1 MEISTLLPETWEEE
15 KVQIKSAIVSLKKEI
30 TEYKK
35 QRKSEWKT
43 LKSKFKADLTI
54 VENSLKDLKARHK
67 KESNRK
73 K

>member
-1 MEISTLLPETWEEE
+1 MEISTLLPETWKEE
-15 KVQIKSAIVSLKKEI
+15 KVQIESAIDCLKKELA
-30 TEYKK
+30 EYKK

-54 VENSLKDLKARHK
+54 VENSLKGLKARHK

>member
-1 MEISTLLPETWEEE
+1 MEITTLFPETWKEE
-15 KVQIKSAIVSLKKEI
+15 KDQIKRTIVSLKKEI

-43 LKSKFKADLTI
+43 LKSKFKADLAI

>member
-1 MEISTLLPETWEEE
+1 MEITTLFPETWKEE
-15 KVQIKSAIVSLKKEI
+15 KDQIKRTIVSLKKEI

-35 QRKSEWKT
+35 QRKSAWKT
-43 LKSKFKADLTI
+43 LKSKFKADLAI